1 MRSFLKILF
10 FFFLVS
16 EMVFSFSNP
25 SVWQYPVSENY
36 IPFNFQEEELSS
48 LQNNFFQDFAYFEY
62 VEKDE
67 QNEENE
73 ENIKQ
78 SKNQISENESDFS
91 KFDFLCDS
99 PFLTQHKNYI
109 SNFLLIQKE
118 SFLVLFHSWKFHI

>member
-1 MRSFLKILF
+1 
-10 FFFLVS
+10 
-16 EMVFSFSNP
+16 MVFSVSNP
-25 SVWQYPVSENY
+25 SVWKYPVSENY
-36 IPFNFQEEELSS
+36 ISYNFQEEKISS
-48 LQNNFFQDFAYFEY
+48 LQNNFFQDFAYVEY

-78 SKNQISENESDFS
+78 SKNPISENESDFS

-99 PFLTQHKNYI
+99 AFLIQHKNYI
-109 SNFLLIQKE
+109 SNFLLIQKV

>member
-16 EMVFSFSNP
+16 EMVFSVSNP
-25 SVWQYPVSENY
+25 SVWKYPVSENY
-36 IPFNFQEEELSS
+36 ISYNFQEEQLSP
-48 LQNNFFQDFAYFEY
+48 LQNNFFQDFAYVEY
-62 VEKDE
+62 AEKDE
-67 QNEENE
+67 QNEEN
-73 ENIKQ
+73 IKH
-78 SKNQISENESDFS
+78 SKNPISENESDFS

-109 SNFLLIQKE
+109 TNFLLIQKV